1 MHQKRGLSADS
12 ANENANTNAF
22 DSSKMGYEIIIMHWI
37 YYIYTSIESQESR
50 LYNIMLHIKIC

>member
-22 DSSKMGYEIIIMHWI
+22 DSSKIGYKIIIMHWI
-37 YYIYTSIESQESR
+37 NYFYTSIESQESR